1 MDANGKSYYCGARVP
16 VSWHEKIQVA
26 AQAQDRTASALLRR
40 LVRQELERCG
50 LLPGGEQVQ
59 PVQPAG
65 GVNHVSNS

>member
-26 AQAQDRTASALLRR
+26 ARAQDRTASALLRR

-50 LLPGGEQVQ
+50 LLPEQDQ
-59 PVQPAG
+59 AGQPAG
-65 GVNHVSNS
+65 GQGGQHGHQ